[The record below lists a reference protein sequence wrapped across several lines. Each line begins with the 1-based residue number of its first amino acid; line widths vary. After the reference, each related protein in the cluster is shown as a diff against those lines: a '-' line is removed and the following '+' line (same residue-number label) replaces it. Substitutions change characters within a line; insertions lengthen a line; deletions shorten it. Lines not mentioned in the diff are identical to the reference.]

1 MEQSIELMRRR
12 HAYFTKLIAG
22 HNIHTAGE
30 FCDKLGEL
38 FEMFGVE
45 VFVNVDAPDTAT
57 ISITC
62 EGYDYE
68 DYTVHDGVDGGLATV
83 SNIVEW
89 KPLCSSEEIDIFH

>member
-12 HAYFTKLIAG
+12 HAYYTKLIAN
-22 HNIHTAGE
+22 HNIHTAQE
-30 FCDKLGEL
+30 FCDIYSEI

-45 VFVNVDAPDTAT
+45 LYIDADAT
-57 ISITC
+57 NTCIISITC

-68 DYTVHDGVDGGLATV
+68 DYTIQDGVDNGLATV

-89 KPLCSSEEIDIFH
+89 KPVCCHEATDIFS